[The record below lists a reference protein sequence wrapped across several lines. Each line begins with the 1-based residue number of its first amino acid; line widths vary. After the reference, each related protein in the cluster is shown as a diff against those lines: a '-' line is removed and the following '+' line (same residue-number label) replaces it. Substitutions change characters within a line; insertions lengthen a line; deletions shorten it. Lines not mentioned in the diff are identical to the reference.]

1 MAQGRAER
9 AAAHENKK
17 LKLPQLQ
24 TRSHHPPTR
33 PARREILVLCSPTF
47 SYLLLLI

>member
-9 AAAHENKK
+9 AAANENKK

-24 TRSHHPPTR
+24 TRSSPPT
-33 PARREILVLCSPTF
+33 SPRSTRNL
-47 SYLLLLI
+47 SALLPYI

>member
-24 TRSHHPPTR
+24 TRFQPPIA
-33 PARREILVLCSPTF
+33 PLEEKS
-47 SYLLLLI
+47 

>member
-24 TRSHHPPTR
+24 TRSTHHHHPP
-33 PARREILVLCSPTF
+33 PLARLEEKS
-47 SYLLLLI
+47 

>member
-24 TRSHHPPTR
+24 TRSPLALFDEKP
-33 PARREILVLCSPTF
+33 
-47 SYLLLLI
+47 

>member
-17 LKLPQLQ
+17 LKLAQLQ
-24 TRSHHPPTR
+24 TRSPTPPVATL
-33 PARREILVLCSPTF
+33 EEKS
-47 SYLLLLI
+47 

>member
-24 TRSHHPPTR
+24 TRSTHPP
-33 PARREILVLCSPTF
+33 SPG
-47 SYLLLLI
+47 SKRNLSALLPYI